1 MSKLYGGL
9 CELKSGDMSFD
20 DVLTYYTDL
29 PLSAFIRRTGI
40 IKKKEGNNMARIKNQ
55 AVLDLRQFTPEALKK
70 IKSIK
75 RVAMVILPE
84 EMSPEFTE
92 IYAGIKKTMVAKET
106 VIPANTC
113 IHNGNCILTKNDVT
127 ENSLI
132 MCNGLTIVKDIP
144 ESMKIKLVVNGC
156 LIKSKDAFVEVIEHN
171 GTKHEIDP
179 FVKLISGK
187 SEIKVDKNFFD
198 NIEENTALVSCAR
211 VIIDD
216 TVTAN
221 MLKEKK
227 LQFICCAIIC
237 AREELHGYIHAN
249 SVDIADVLTLEK
261 AKKKY
266 KKNFR

>member
-9 CELKSGDMSFD
+9 RELKSGEMSFD
-20 DVLTYYTDL
+20 EVLTYYTDI
-29 PLSAFIRRTGI
+29 PLCVFVRKTGI

-55 AVLDLRQFTPEALKK
+55 AVLDLRQFTPDALKK

-106 VIPANTC
+106 IIPANTC

-132 MCNGLTIVKDIP
+132 MCNGLTVIKDIP

-156 LIKSKDAFVEVIEHN
+156 LIKSKDAFVEIIEHN

-187 SEIKVDKNFFD
+187 SEIKVDKNFID
-198 NIEENTALVSCAR
+198 NIKENTSLVSCAR

-216 TVTAN
+216 NVTDN

-249 SVDIADVLTLEK
+249 SVDVADIITLEQ

-266 KKNFR
+266 KRNFR

>member
-1 MSKLYGGL
+1 MSKLYAEL
-9 CELKSGDMSFD
+9 CELKNKGICFD
-20 DVLTYYTDL
+20 DVLTHYTDL
-29 PLSAFIRRTGI
+29 PLSVFIGKTGF
-40 IKKKEGNNMARIKNQ
+40 IKKKEGNNMARIRNQ

-84 EMSPEFTE
+84 EMSPEFSE

-106 VIPANTC
+106 VIPINTC
-113 IHNGNCILTKNDVT
+113 IHNGNCILTKSDVT

-132 MCNGLTIVKDIP
+132 MCNGLTVVKDIP

-156 LIKSKDAFVEVIEHN
+156 LIKSKDAFVEIIEHN

-187 SEIKVDKNFFD
+187 SEIKVDKNFID
-198 NIEENTALVSCAR
+198 NIEENTALVTCAR

-216 TVTAN
+216 TVTDN

-249 SVDIADVLTLEK
+249 SVDIADILTLEQ

-266 KKNFR
+266 KRKFR